1 MSDPLE
7 TGGADHMS
15 AQPPT
20 SEIPK
25 DARMWATIAHLSAL
39 AGFLIPVAGNIV
51 APLIVWLIKR
61 EEHPFID
68 DQAKEA
74 LNFQITVTIALIVC
88 FALMCVAI
96 GVFLMPLV
104 GLAALVFII
113 IAAIQA
119 NNGVAYRYPLTIRL
133 IK

>member
-1 MSDPLE
+1 MSDPLDS
-7 TGGADHMS
+7 GGAANMS
-15 AQPPT
+15 APPPT
-20 SEIPK
+20 SDIPK

-68 DQAKEA
+68 DQGKEA

-96 GVFLMPLV
+96 GVFLMPIV

-133 IK
+133 VK